1 MTPRGTI
8 LITGLNGYLA
18 GRVAEAVLKAG
29 YRVRGTVRR
38 LTTGLRVQEALIEL
52 GYNRDLVE
60 VIQVS
65 DITQPSA
72 FDEAALGCTA
82 IIHTATPTDVSG
94 MTDAAEVVR
103 SAVSS
108 TVAVLH
114 SAEKAGPQLQS
125 VVYMSSSAAIFNT
138 PPEAKVHTERDWNTT
153 SEALVDRLGS
163 EAGALVSYAAS
174 KTAAEKAFWKFRDE
188 RKPGFALAAVQ
199 ASWFIGPPMVPWET
213 RDQIPYCLSLVW
225 KVVAGEDI
233 PDPLPVYDATIDVR
247 DVARVLVWA
256 ALHPKEADGERYLC
270 SAASGGAQAI
280 ADILSKHM
288 PGLQVKRGNPG
299 IGYKPDYSDPEG
311 VTAFGCSKVVKATG
325 QGWIPYET
333 SVLDTAGVLQQ
344 YLHSAVSETR

>member
-1 MTPRGTI
+1 MIPKGTI
-8 LITGLNGYLA
+8 LVTGLNGYLA

-38 LTTGLRVQEALIEL
+38 LATGLRVQEALIEL
-52 GYNRDLVE
+52 GYNKDLVE

-72 FDEAALGCTA
+72 FDEAAFGCTA
-82 IIHTATPTDVSG
+82 IIHTASPTDVSG
-94 MTDAAEVVR
+94 TTDAAEVIR
-103 SAVSS
+103 RAVSS
-108 TVAVLH
+108 TIAVLH

-125 VVYMSSSAAIFNT
+125 VVYMSSCAAIFNT
-138 PPEAKVHTERDWNTT
+138 PPEVKVHTERDWNTT

-163 EAGALVSYAAS
+163 EAGALVGYAAS

-199 ASWFIGPPMVPWET
+199 GT
-213 RDQIPYCLSLVW
+213 LVW
-225 KVVAGEDI
+225 KVVMGEDI
-233 PDPLPVYDATIDVR
+233 PDPLPIYDATIDVR
-247 DVARVLVWA
+247 DIARVLVWA

-280 ADILSKHM
+280 ADILNKHM

-299 IGYKPDYSDPEG
+299 KGYKPDYSEPEG
-311 VTAFGCSKVVKATG
+311 ATAFDSSKAVKATG

-344 YLHSAVSETR
+344 YLHSAV